1 MSGRK
6 DEGALEE
13 LSVDAMNRLRASLGL
28 APLCAPAGATG
39 PDAETVVP
47 AAETPDTVAQRAAA
61 AERAADAR
69 SARALRARTQGLGAA
84 ILAEEGGVD
93 EDAAHWL
100 ARTQARHAA
109 ATAAPA
115 SATTPA
121 APTTPTTL
129 GKKRARRTGE
139 EEESAGAVRLAAH
152 AERLAAGLAPQEDVV
167 LTLRDTGV
175 LDAAGDDV
183 NGAADVLESAA
194 AAEDER
200 RARAQAEARRTPASA
215 KYDDDEF
222 AELRADAA
230 VAAADAAA
238 DASAGTGTGVAAEF
252 YTSEE
257 MAQLFRRKRRRTA
270 AAGSG
275 GGRRTTAESVAG
287 AALEALLGDGGD
299 SSSSSAAA
307 AGGGGDK
314 KEEEEEGGGGGA
326 PKRTR
331 EEEERATLGALE
343 RLTREQRTQERAIAR
358 ERREALVRAHTDAG
372 ADDDDD
378 AALYRA
384 LARTRAAAQQRA
396 QQPRVEERVVQ
407 SLAAR
412 QQQPMDTDEARP
424 SGDKVVV
431 DDVSSF
437 LTKIEATTLAAA
449 AEAQEQQRQRAEAE
463 AEAEAEAGRAAVK
476 QEPVDTA
483 ESGHK
488 EEDKDEDKE
497 DEEEPFAEQPL
508 YSVSAA
514 LAQLS
519 RRGGVDKVTQNST
532 VLVGRKQ
539 DGVFD
544 LRDDPAPH
552 LKLEYLDADG
562 QQLRPKEAHRLM
574 SYIFHGRKPHQKKLE
589 KLARQKEEARR
600 VAEMES
606 TDTPLHAVAA
616 MERLQQETKQPYLVL
631 SGKGAQTALLN
642 LKKE

>member
-61 AERAADAR
+61 AERAADTR
-69 SARALRARTQGLGAA
+69 RARALRARIQGLGAA

-109 ATAAPA
+109 AAAASAAPA
-115 SATTPA
+115 TTA
-121 APTTPTTL
+121 TTPTTL

-307 AGGGGDK
+307 AAGGGDK
-314 KEEEEEGGGGGA
+314 KEEEEEEGGGGGA

-424 SGDKVVV
+424 SSDKVVV

-463 AEAEAEAGRAAVK
+463 AGRAAVK
-476 QEPVDTA
+476 QEPVDTV

-488 EEDKDEDKE
+488 EEDKDEDE
-497 DEEEPFAEQPL
+497 DEDEEPFAEQPL

>member
-13 LSVDAMNRLRASLGL
+13 LSVAAMNRLRASLGL
-28 APLCAPAGATG
+28 APLCAPAPAATG

-47 AAETPDTVAQRAAA
+47 AAETPDAVAQRAAA

-69 SARALRARTQGLGAA
+69 RTRELRARTQGLGAA

-93 EDAAHWL
+93 EDAEHWL

-109 ATAAPA
+109 AAA
-115 SATTPA
+115 ATTPA
-121 APTTPTTL
+121 ATTPEPRR
-129 GKKRARRTGE
+129 KRPRGSSS
-139 EEESAGAVRLAAH
+139 SAADVRLAAH
-152 AERLAAGLAPQEDVV
+152 AERLAEGLAPQEDVV

-175 LDAAGDDV
+175 LDAEGDDV
-183 NGAADVLESAA
+183 NGAADVLENAA
-194 AAEDER
+194 AAEAER

-222 AELRADAA
+222 AELRAGAGA
-230 VAAADAAA
+230 GAAASTA
-238 DASAGTGTGVAAEF
+238 DTGTGVAAEF

-257 MAQLFRRKRRRTA
+257 MAQLFRRKRRRA
-270 AAGSG
+270 ASGSG
-275 GGRRTTAESVAG
+275 RSSSRRTTADSVAG
-287 AALEALLGDGGD
+287 AALEELLGDDKGSGSGSGSGD
-299 SSSSSAAA
+299 ASGVQKDGEKEAQQAAVA
-307 AGGGGDK
+307 
-314 KEEEEEGGGGGA
+314 
-326 PKRTR
+326 RTR
-331 EEEERATLGALE
+331 EEEERARVGALE

-358 ERREALVRAHTDAG
+358 ERREALVRAHADAG
-372 ADDDDD
+372 VDEDDE
-378 AALYRA
+378 ALYRA

-396 QQPRVEERVVQ
+396 QQPRVEERIVQ
-407 SLAAR
+407 ALAAK
-412 QQQPMDTDEARP
+412 QEPMDADAARP
-424 SGDKVVV
+424 SGSSDGSSTVVV

-449 AEAQEQQRQRAEAE
+449 AEAQQKQQQQQQQQHEEQQQPATTVD
-463 AEAEAEAGRAAVK
+463 VK
-476 QEPVDTA
+476 QEPVD
-483 ESGHK
+483 
-488 EEDKDEDKE
+488 KDDKE
-497 DEEEPFAEQPL
+497 DDEEDEEEDEEPFAEQPL

-519 RRGGVDKVTQNST
+519 RRGGVDKVAQNST
-532 VLVGRKQ
+532 VLVGRQQ

-589 KLARQKEEARR
+589 KLARQKAEARR

-616 MERLQQETKQPYLVL
+616 MERLQHETKQPYLVL
-631 SGKGAQTALLN
+631 SGKGAQASFLN

>member
-6 DEGALEE
+6 EEGALED
-13 LSVDAMNRLRASLGL
+13 LSVEAMNRLRASLGL
-28 APLCAPAGATG
+28 APLCAPAPATVATG

-47 AAETPDTVAQRAAA
+47 AAETPDAVAQRAAA

-69 SARALRARTQGLGAA
+69 RARALRARTQGLGAA

-100 ARTQARHAA
+100 ARTKARHAEA
-109 ATAAPA
+109 ASSASS
-115 SATTPA
+115 SATTPSTA
-121 APTTPTTL
+121 L
-129 GKKRARRTGE
+129 KRPRTKTKTKGDKDKDKDGDATE
-139 EEESAGAVRLAAH
+139 TNVRLAKH
-152 AERLAAGLAPQEDVV
+152 AERLAEALGPQEDVV

-175 LDAAGDDV
+175 LDDAGDDV

-194 AAEDER
+194 AAAEER

-222 AELRADAA
+222 AELREG
-230 VAAADAAA
+230 AAATAAA
-238 DASAGTGTGVAAEF
+238 RAAAAAAAATAAETGTGIAAEF

-257 MAQLFRRKRRRTA
+257 MAQLFRKKRRRTP
-270 AAGSG
+270 AGSSSSSG
-275 GGRRTTAESVAG
+275 NGNRRCTTADSVVAG
-287 AALEALLGDGGD
+287 GSLEALLD
-299 SSSSSAAA
+299 SSSGNS
-307 AGGGGDK
+307 GHNN
-314 KEEEEEGGGGGA
+314 KEEETE
-326 PKRTR
+326 PQNKKTR
-331 EEEERATLGALE
+331 EEEERERVDELE
-343 RLTREQRTQERAIAR
+343 RLAREQRAQERAVAR
-358 ERREALVRAHTDAG
+358 ERREALVRAHEA
-372 ADDDDD
+372 ADEEEDE
-378 AALYRA
+378 ALYRA
-384 LARTRAAAQQRA
+384 LAQARAAAQQRA
-396 QQPRVEERVVQ
+396 QEPRVEERVAQ
-407 SLAAR
+407 ALAIK
-412 QQQPMDTDEARP
+412 QEPMDTDAPHTDSSSRP
-424 SGDKVVV
+424 AVVV

-449 AEAQEQQRQRAEAE
+449 AEAQQKQREEEEQ
-463 AEAEAEAGRAAVK
+463 AADVK
-476 QEPVDTA
+476 VKKEPVETSD
-483 ESGHK
+483 
-488 EEDKDEDKE
+488 DKQDEDGEDE
-497 DEEEPFAEQPL
+497 DEEGEEPFTEQPL

-519 RRGGVDKVTQNST
+519 RRGGVDKVAQNST

-616 MERLQQETKQPYLVL
+616 MERLQQETHQPYLVL
-631 SGKGAQTALLN
+631 SGKGAQNAFLN